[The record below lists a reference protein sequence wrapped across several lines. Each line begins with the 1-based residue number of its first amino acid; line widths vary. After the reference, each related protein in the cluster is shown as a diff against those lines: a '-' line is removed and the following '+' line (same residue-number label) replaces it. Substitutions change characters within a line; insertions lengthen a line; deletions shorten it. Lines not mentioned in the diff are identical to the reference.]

1 VENLWISNPDKPIYL
16 LKKNSLRFVD
26 YKISVFLLIAKLF
39 KNSSLKIILKKHL
52 KLIVLEDV
60 TNLAA
65 KQGRTVAGL
74 IRHLLT
80 QELQRMA

>member
-1 VENLWISNPDKPIYL
+1 MATKVSN
-16 LKKNSLRFVD
+16 SEW
-26 YKISVFLLIAKLF
+26 
-39 KNSSLKIILKKHL
+39 
-52 KLIVLEDV
+52 EDV